1 MSHNT
6 WMHRG
11 VRVAIRPL
19 VASPITPNQ
28 VTTPRLAVGL
38 AAALALAHGEET
50 WHDRGAG
57 VIYSKFF
64 PGPADGELAR
74 LSGKTSP
81 SGHTYDLV
89 SDSLS
94 NALAF
99 LGLGVGLRAASFG
112 A

>member
-1 MSHNT
+1 MWRPGGLPKLIVMSHNT

-57 VIYSKFF
+57 LFILSFF
-64 PGPADGELAR
+64 LDRRTA
-74 LSGKTSP
+74 SW
-81 SGHTYDLV
+81 
-89 SDSLS
+89 
-94 NALAF
+94 
-99 LGLGVGLRAASFG
+99 RA
-112 A
+112 